1 MPDSSK
7 GQHTAYL
14 TVGNVLYSDLGRVMA
29 SIVKDE
35 AGWNDTFCGP
45 SRPEQIE
52 NSLASV
58 ASRMPAMTCTKAV

>member
-1 MPDSSK
+1 
-7 GQHTAYL
+7 
-14 TVGNVLYSDLGRVMA
+14 MA

-52 NSLASV
+52 KQFGIRIQDARNDMYQSGLDGLLVELSKLTR
-58 ASRMPAMTCTKAV
+58 SD